1 MLNVFHILEL
11 PSHGNGFTSSTS
23 SLLKESSPEDGLAS
37 PIRKLARLDT
47 DVDIA
52 SASASRAKVTRN
64 PGSSVGGG
72 RNNVVKM
79 QIAGDFINKPKTT
92 PVKDDRRII
101 KRFLKMILTR
111 GVDFNRLPDTCGGIY
126 NRCRAVVCKQGRG
139 GDLYN
144 DIKLELE
151 QCMIRLD
158 RELMESNAHVQ
169 GAEWTQLLV
178 EVCDWYHDQESI
190 LRWALSFVDQVYVPT
205 VKGLN
210 NLHDLVYTMF
220 NAKIFE
226 DQAVEQLIRLSVTK
240 WARDERGERK
250 PHPLR
255 DNITKLFNYFNLH
268 GQYQRYE
275 NMYLAVTR
283 AYYKA
288 ESTRKAEELK
298 DHPDQFLKDV
308 HALID
313 IEVERTKEI
322 FLPMSWSGIKEATER
337 SLMEGRAEWLAS
349 TATSQYLNTKDTDAL
364 FKMHE
369 LYVRIECKK
378 QMCIAFGEYFRE
390 EVKRIVQDT
399 ETTMVES
406 LLTAKALADDL
417 INTVF
422 LVASE
427 AQPPPESPSASN
439 SIVKKPDQDF
449 VHALNDAFTLGFR
462 ARRMKPAEALAKHL
476 DKILRKGQGTMTD
489 AEFWDSL
496 TKVLELYRYTDDKDV
511 FRRFYHRQLAKRLLM
526 QRSASDAF
534 EKKMLKT
541 LRDHYDSEFD
551 DAQNMFTD
559 MDLAREMMAD
569 YHSKLRD
576 DSLGQKLFVMVLQT
590 SAWPFPTPDQVVILP
605 PEMQA
610 ELLAYDRKYYQ
621 KRHPKRKLT
630 WDHSLGTMDVRARF
644 KAAPKELSV
653 SMFQGLVLLL
663 FNESTELG
671 YAEIKE
677 ATGILD
683 DELQRTLQS
692 LACGKKRV
700 LKKVPMS
707 AEVKDEDV
715 FLFNNDFVDAR
726 SKIHINSIQAKV
738 SVKESQKTQE
748 AVEGDRKHVIDAA
761 VVRIMKAKKEMAFEL
776 LVAETIDAVKKHFA
790 PQVPMIKKRIDSLVE
805 EEYLERSD
813 TDRNVF
819 RYLA

>member
-1 MLNVFHILEL
+1 
-11 PSHGNGFTSSTS
+11 
-23 SLLKESSPEDGLAS
+23 
-37 PIRKLARLDT
+37 
-47 DVDIA
+47 
-52 SASASRAKVTRN
+52 
-64 PGSSVGGG
+64 
-72 RNNVVKM
+72 
-79 QIAGDFINKPKTT
+79 PKTT
-92 PVKDDRRII
+92 PVKDDRSVI
-101 KRFLKMILTR
+101 KRFLKMILTQ
-111 GVDFNRLPDTCGGIY
+111 GADFNRLPDTCRGIY

-151 QCMIRLD
+151 QCMIRLA

-190 LRWALSFVDQVYVPT
+190 LRWALSFVDQVDVM
-205 VKGLN
+205 
-210 NLHDLVYTMF
+210 YTMF

-226 DQAVEQLIRLSVTK
+226 DQAIEQLICLSVTK
-240 WARDERGERK
+240 WAHDERGERK

-268 GQYQRYE
+268 GQYQRFE
-275 NMYLAVTR
+275 NMYLAATR

-298 DHPDQFLKDV
+298 EHPDQFLKDV

-313 IEVERTKEI
+313 SEVERTKEI

-337 SLMEGRAEWLAS
+337 SLMEGRAAS
-349 TATSQYLNTKDTDAL
+349 TATSQYLNTKETDAL
-364 FKMHE
+364 FKVYE
-369 LYVRIECKK
+369 LYVRTERKK

-406 LLTAKALADDL
+406 LLTAKALAEDL

-422 LVASE
+422 LVVSE

-449 VHALNDAFTLGFR
+449 VHALNDAFTLVFR

-476 DKILRKGQGTMTD
+476 DKVLRKGQGTMTD

-576 DSLGQKLFVMVLQT
+576 DSPGQELFAMVLQT
-590 SAWPFPTPDQVVILP
+590 SAWPFPTPDQAVILP

-610 ELLAYDRKYYQ
+610 ELLAYDRKFYQ

-630 WDHSLGTMDVRARF
+630 WDHSLGTMDVRERF

-683 DELQRTLQS
+683 DELRRTLQS

-700 LKKVPMS
+700 LKNVLMG

-715 FLFNNDFVDAR
+715 FLFNNDFVDAW

-748 AVEGDRKHVIDAA
+748 AIEGDRKHVIDAA
-761 VVRIMKAKKEMAFEL
+761 V
-776 LVAETIDAVKKHFA
+776 TIDAVKKHLA

-813 TDRNVF
+813 TDRNAF